1 MHCLTSACRLYTL
14 VPYIQTIFTFLHL
27 QVSGSEAV
35 WISVGLFVFSV
46 LTSTP
51 FVVITKLK
59 KMFDEPG
66 EFDYIAF
73 CVEDLPQLGQVK
85 THLKIKIRFIL

>member
-1 MHCLTSACRLYTL
+1 MSPIYSSTLY
-14 VPYIQTIFTFLHL
+14 PIIFFTFLHL